1 MRVAGSDL
9 QPDRRDQEYKQAQ
22 KMLGSDVPVVFMAQP
37 VSWNLV
43 KPYVS
48 GVTTTSIDE
57 WPGALFP
64 SQIYIAAH

>member
-1 MRVAGSDL
+1 VRVAGGDL

-22 KMLGSDVPVVFMAQP
+22 KMLVTDGPVAFLAQP

-43 KPYVS
+43 KPWVS
-48 GVTTTSIDE
+48 GVTTTPIDE

-64 SQIYIAAH
+64 SQIYMATH

>member
-1 MRVAGSDL
+1 VRTAGSDL

-22 KMLGSDVPVVFMAQP
+22 KMLVNDVPVAFLAQP

-43 KPYVS
+43 RPYVS
-48 GVTTTSIDE
+48 GMTASSIDE

-64 SQIYIAAH
+64 SQIYIASH